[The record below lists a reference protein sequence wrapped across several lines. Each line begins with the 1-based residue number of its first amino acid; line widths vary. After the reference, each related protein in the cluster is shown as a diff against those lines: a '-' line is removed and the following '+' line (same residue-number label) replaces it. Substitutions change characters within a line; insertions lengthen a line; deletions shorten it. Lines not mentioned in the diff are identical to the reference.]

1 MAKKIAGS
9 PLKAKVTTGK
19 RAVVKKATAVVKT
32 TTKTVCKAAAKV
44 AAQYATNPGAAP
56 LYAATPISA
65 HCANRRH
72 FFFCKNPGHDTT
84 L

>member
-32 TTKTVCKAAAKV
+32 TTKTVRKAAAKV
-44 AAQYATNPGAAP
+44 AA
-56 LYAATPISA
+56 
-65 HCANRRH
+65 
-72 FFFCKNPGHDTT
+72 
-84 L
+84 